1 MIAKRISNKW
11 DLNGMKEVTV
21 LVKGGHKFRT
31 DRRFSLF
38 CFHLETPPCD
48 TFPFLQTLLLTIPF
62 WSFIN
67 TLQLNS
73 NYLVIMDAGWPV
85 EMMAQKRD
93 QNPAISSLTEEPQF
107 IRKTKF
113 EVYGEE
119 MIEKE
124 VKQSGN
130 SGRVYLPPEW
140 IGKHVKIIRIE

>member
-1 MIAKRISNKW
+1 
-11 DLNGMKEVTV
+11 MKEVTV
-21 LVKGGHKFRT
+21 LVKGGRKFRT